1 MKIAQVPDEKL
12 FVRTTYTKT
21 WCLGQLTKFF
31 LCIFAYFLT
40 NKLDTAGS
48 EIIHYPAR
56 YMYILNPVQVHPY
69 IKNLTACKQDLFTIY

>member
-12 FVRTTYTKT
+12 FVCTTYTKT

-31 LCIFAYFLT
+31 LCIFAYFLK
-40 NKLDTAGS
+40 NKLDTAES
-48 EIIHYPAR
+48 EIINYPVR
-56 YMYILNPVQVHPY
+56 YILNPMQVHLY